1 MIWQIVTEDVDVRT
15 DADHLHRDAAAEALQ
30 RQLCLPVTVAVD
42 AVVLVLPGVRRGLH
56 GHLTDAA
63 DRSVVTEMET
73 EIVDAA
79 ENVTEKV
86 AADAP
91 DSICTASF
99 FQTVSAGRSLREDFF
114 NVLSISGRHIYDI
127 INKKGTQLKWAVS
140 SLH

>member
-15 DADHLHRDAAAEALQ
+15 DAGHLHRDAAAEALQ
-30 RQLCLPVTVAVD
+30 RQLYLPVTVAVD
-42 AVVLVLPGVRRGLH
+42 AAVLVLPGVRRGLH

-63 DRSVVTEMET
+63 DRSVVTE
-73 EIVDAA
+73 IVDAA

-91 DSICTASF
+91 DSMCTASF